1 MLNDVLTVILIIGTP
16 FVFGLCLGV
25 TLTYINFMKGVNK
38 VLGEVNEARK
48 KGDEPIKA
56 DVTNLTVIK
65 PKDNKED
72 K

>member
-1 MLNDVLTVILIIGTP
+1 MLNDVLNVILIIGTP

-48 KGDEPIKA
+48 KQGVEPVKN
-56 DVTNLTVIK
+56 DVSNLTVLK
-65 PKDNKED
+65 PKDKKED
-72 K
+72 